1 MESWVAIGRFGSPV
15 GVKGWLRVV
24 SYANPPE
31 NIFNYLPWHVF
42 KGGVEVLIQQVKE
55 RWQGQALIVN
65 IDPCQDRDT
74 AKTFT
79 HLEIY
84 IDRKQLPPLN
94 EEECYWVDLIGLHV
108 FNQEQIELGVVDSL
122 LATGANDVLIVKEP
136 NGKKRYI
143 PYIDQVIIAVD
154 LENERLQVDWDAAF

>member
-1 MESWVAIGRFGSPV
+1 MESWVAVGRFGSPI
-15 GVKGWLRVV
+15 GVKGWLRVI

-31 NIFNYLPWHVF
+31 NILNYLPWYAFKEGVKVF
-42 KGGVEVLIQQVKE
+42 IEQAKGK
-55 RWQGQALIVN
+55 WQGQTLVVK
-65 IDPCQDRDT
+65 IDSCHDRDT

-79 HLEIY
+79 NLEIY
-84 IDRKQLPPLN
+84 IDRKQLPALN
-94 EEECYWVDLIGLHV
+94 EEEYYWIDLIGLRV

-143 PYIDQVIIAVD
+143 PYIDQVIVAVD
-154 LENERLQVDWDAAF
+154 LESKRLQVDWDAAF